1 MTCKNC
7 GAKLKQNAKVC
18 QNCGAPCGD
27 DDGYYVLS
35 SDSYGNYAD
44 YGEPER
50 RKPHIVRTVLFVVV
64 VVASLVAILYF
75 TGLGEQWGLPFFDK
89 NSDAPSLSFSTGAGV
104 INDDEKVLY
113 LTVNENSKIQ
123 YIHGVKLFAYNK
135 TQDKN
140 TADPISTDYE
150 YTKSVGG
157 EIRAIYFD
165 VDELNLETDQTYTY
179 TIEAEFQ
186 FYDSDRHFTYDEPVT
201 FSGEISENVADKVFD
216 HSMQTTVSSSEPA
229 TEKQTTTQPTTEKP
243 STTAASTEKTGSTK
257 FLQNSFWFT
266 APDKK
271 GNDYAISA
279 IKFSNGTDCSIT
291 KYTKSGN
298 AAWKTSVS
306 KGTYSVSGDKL
317 TVTDS
322 DGTQTQYSI
331 NFDYSSVSDLTA
343 RKYNS
348 VKNAEDFFG
357 M

>member
-7 GAKLKQNAKVC
+7 GAKLKQNATVC

-27 DDGYYVLS
+27 DDGYFVLS
-35 SDSYGNYAD
+35 SDEYGNYAD

-50 RKPHIVRTVLFVVV
+50 KKPRVVKTVLFIIVVLACV
-64 VVASLVAILYF
+64 VAILYF
-75 TGLGEQWGLPFFDK
+75 TGLGKQWGLPFFD
-89 NSDAPSLSFSTGAGV
+89 NGSNAPSLTFSTGAGV
-104 INDDEKVLY
+104 INDDEKVVY

-165 VDELNLETDQTYTY
+165 TANLNLEPDQTYTY

-186 FYDSDRHFTYDEPVT
+186 FYDNDRHFTFDEPVT
-201 FSGEISENVADKVFD
+201 FSGDISENVADKVFD
-216 HSMQTTVSSSEPA
+216 HSMQTTEPA
-229 TEKQTTTQPTTEKP
+229 SQTTTKAETTAKETTTEKP
-243 STTAASTEKTGSTK
+243 STTAASTEKSSSTK

-266 APDKK
+266 APETS
-271 GNDYAISA
+271 GNYYSISA
-279 IKFSNGTDCSIT
+279 IKFSNGDDCTVT

-298 AAWKTSVS
+298 SDWKTAVS
-306 KGTYSVSGDKL
+306 KGKYTVSGDKL
-317 TVTDS
+317 TVTVS
-322 DGTQTQYSI
+322 NSSQTYSI

-357 M
+357 I